1 VADRAQAIE
10 VLHRRFAGVL
20 YDHCVRMLGDRS
32 EAEDAVQD
40 TFLSAFRALDSFRYG
55 ESHLPWLYRI
65 ATNACLKIIRTRK
78 RKGVELTET
87 PERMAD
93 RPRDPVSDIHARRVV
108 ESLVDE
114 IDDRSLEI
122 LVSHYVAGM
131 DQGQI
136 AGSLGISR
144 RAVVKRL
151 TKLRRRA
158 GHLFEEGTT
167 DG

>member
-1 VADRAQAIE
+1 MDERAHAIE
-10 VLHRRFAGVL
+10 VLHRRFSGVI
-20 YDHCVRMLGDRS
+20 YDLCVRMLGDRS
-32 EAEDAVQD
+32 EAEDAVQE
-40 TFLSAFRALDSFRYG
+40 TFVSAFRALDSFRYG

-65 ATNACLKIIRTRK
+65 ASNACLKIIRTRR
-78 RKGVELTET
+78 RKGVALTET

-93 RPRDPVSDIHARRVV
+93 RARDPVRAIHARQVL
-108 ESLVDE
+108 ETLVDE
-114 IDDRSLEI
+114 LDERSQQI
-122 LVSHYVAGM
+122 LVAHYVAGM

-136 AGSLGISR
+136 AASLGITR

-158 GHLFEEGTT
+158 GHLFEEGTN

>member
-1 VADRAQAIE
+1 
-10 VLHRRFAGVL
+10 
-20 YDHCVRMLGDRS
+20 MLGDRS
-32 EAEDAVQD
+32 EAEDAVQE
-40 TFLSAFRALDSFRYG
+40 TFVSAFKALDSFRYG
-55 ESHLPWLYRI
+55 DSHLPWLYRI

-78 RKGVELTET
+78 RKGVALTES

-93 RPRDPVSDIHARRVV
+93 RVRDPVREIHARHVL
-108 ESLVDE
+108 ETLVDE
-114 IDDRSLEI
+114 LDERSQQI
-122 LVSHYVAGM
+122 LVAHYVAGM

-136 AGSLGISR
+136 AASLGITR

-158 GHLFEEGTT
+158 GHLFEEGTN